1 TIDTL
6 DAFNDDKVTI
16 SFSQETIYTE
26 FDTNSGQREYKVSKK
41 FTLDNEGFI
50 EKEATS
56 TFLDLINLLR
66 KEELKYATSDVES
79 RYISNKVCERNILN
93 STDTKIYG
101 ERLYYDGEELCFV
114 TQGLSS
120 SFELFNGTSYELK
133 KSYLYTNFG
142 AISKIK
148 DSLNRET
155 TISYDSLNLH
165 PISVVNPAG
174 HSKTTTYSNV
184 NGTLETY
191 VDENGHATNYSYD
204 PYYRLIKIVGVN
216 DSPLLPT
223 EEYVYNF
230 GDYDSLYSS
239 VFIKKREK
247 SGLPG
252 TFNRIEFYDGK
263 GRKVS
268 QISEGK
274 TNEFVL
280 EAFKYNLRSKES
292 FKSQKSFYHSFEQPS
307 LLEVDA
313 LKGYTTFY
321 DALLR

>member
-1 TIDTL
+1 
-6 DAFNDDKVTI
+6 
-16 SFSQETIYTE
+16 
-26 FDTNSGQREYKVSKK
+26 
-41 FTLDNEGFI
+41 
-50 EKEATS
+50 
-56 TFLDLINLLR
+56 
-66 KEELKYATSDVES
+66 
-79 RYISNKVCERNILN
+79 
-93 STDTKIYG
+93 
-101 ERLYYDGEELCFV
+101 
-114 TQGLSS
+114 
-120 SFELFNGTSYELK
+120 
-133 KSYLYTNFG
+133 
-142 AISKIK
+142 
-148 DSLNRET
+148 
-155 TISYDSLNLH
+155 
-165 PISVVNPAG
+165 
-174 HSKTTTYSNV
+174 
-184 NGTLETY
+184 GTLETY

-321 DALLR
+321 DALLRPLQIFNPEHSESSPSLKELRYYVGITEEYDEERKLIRFFTDSQGRKIAVEDHLQNAVNYSYNDLDKLVKITDPQGSETRFTYDSQLRRTCKLDPSVGVILYQYNSEDLVIQKDHYGFVTGQQICSAPASVSPRSVNYSYNDPVNRLTEITYSVGSNTENIYFSY